1 MAEQE
6 IGKEK
11 PRVTST
17 ETFPINSLDV
27 PRFVGIPT
35 FMRLP
40 QRAEAEGTDVSVI
53 GMPSDN
59 GSPFRTGA
67 RFGPNAIRSMSAM
80 LRPISPYRDGIDVF
94 RTLQCADLGDAPV
107 VPGYMPA
114 TLEAI
119 QLFFDRVV
127 ATGAVTIGLGGDHGC
142 SIAELRS
149 VAKRH
154 GPVSVLHFDSHS
166 DTWDKYFAGERH
178 SAGTPFRRGVEEG
191 LINPEQSIQIGLR
204 GSLFVPS
211 DVTQSIDLGY
221 DVVTW
226 DEWSAMGSHSL
237 INRIVKRLSNSPV
250 FISFDLDVVDPA
262 FAPGVQTPE
271 AGGPSASE
279 VLMLLRRLPA
289 LPIVGAD
296 IVEVNPLYD
305 GPGQITALLA
315 ATVALEIIANIA
327 AGRRERSIGQPS
339 D

>member
-1 MAEQE
+1 M
-6 IGKEK
+6 
-11 PRVTST
+11 
-17 ETFPINSLDV
+17 TFPIDSLDV

-35 FMRLP
+35 FMRL
-40 QRAEAEGTDVSVI
+40 QQLKEAAGIDVAFI

-80 LRPISPYRDGIDVF
+80 LRPIIPYRNGIDVF
-94 RTLQCADLGDAPV
+94 RTLVCADLGDTPV

-119 QLFFDRVV
+119 EAFFDRVV
-127 ATGAVTIGLGGDHGC
+127 SAGAVTIGLGGDHGC

-149 VAKRH
+149 IAKRH

-178 SAGTPFRRGVEEG
+178 SAGTPFRRAVEEG
-191 LINPEQSIQIGLR
+191 LVDPKRSIQIGLR
-204 GSLFVPS
+204 GSLFTPE
-211 DVTQSIDLGY
+211 DVSQSLNLGY

-226 DEWSAMGSHSL
+226 DEWAVMGSRPLSD
-237 INRIVKRLSNSPV
+237 RIVKRVSDSPV

-271 AGGPSASE
+271 AGGPSSSD
-279 VLMLLRRLPA
+279 VLRLLRGLPA

-305 GPGQITALLA
+305 GSGQITALLA
-315 ATVALEIIANIA
+315 ATVALEIVANFA
-327 AGRRERSIGQPS
+327 ASRKRGDVGKEM
-339 D
+339 